1 MIENTIHLIDYFLF
15 RNAMN
20 GQMSI
25 MVNKMADTPL
35 PPAPAPPPPPPSL
48 HNEWNPNSHYNGGG
62 SGSVATDS
70 IVDAGVPVVNM
81 YNSNLHHHLQQQQQ
95 NQYEVPHAH
104 TRFVPGGPSSNDKG
118 GSIFDPGSQRH
129 IYNPRSHY

>member
-1 MIENTIHLIDYFLF
+1 MSFYSILYCIQSSLFSSNNQNCCFLF
-15 RNAMN
+15 RNPIN

-48 HNEWNPNSHYNGGG
+48 HNEWNPSSLYNGGG

-81 YNSNLHHHLQQQQQ
+81 YNSNLHHHIQQQQQ
-95 NQYEVPHAH
+95 NQYEVCLLYTSPSP
-104 TRFVPGGPSSNDKG
+104 RDRQKSRMPSSA
-118 GSIFDPGSQRH
+118 
-129 IYNPRSHY
+129 

>member
-1 MIENTIHLIDYFLF
+1 
-15 RNAMN
+15 MN

-48 HNEWNPNSHYNGGG
+48 HNEWNPNSLYNGGG

-104 TRFVPGGPSSNDKG
+104 TRFVPGGPSSNDKAG
-118 GSIFDPGSQRH
+118 PVFDPGSQRH